1 MIVRTQANKQTT
13 AYSDR
18 KAEITTWRA
27 PDTKLIVV
35 KTKKVKTGKLNK
47 DNFI

>member
-1 MIVRTQANKQTT
+1 MIVRTQENKQTT

-27 PDTKLIVV
+27 PDAKYETRKNNQPRRKKLERQAE
-35 KTKKVKTGKLNK
+35 
-47 DNFI
+47 

>member
-1 MIVRTQANKQTT
+1 MIVRTQENKQTT

-27 PDTKLIVV
+27 PDAKYETRKNNQPHR
-35 KTKKVKTGKLNK
+35 KKPERQAE
-47 DNFI
+47 